1 MTFEIRRSASYIPV
15 KDMKRAIRFYQRL
28 FGHKVDVKGEN
39 LSVFD
44 FGDFKFCL
52 KKADEEVDGEDSYLL
67 SFEIA
72 DWDDF
77 FEKTRMQFNKRS
89 LVPSA
94 LVRLERG
101 WSFEAKDSEGND
113 IKIYWRP

>member
-52 KKADEEVDGEDSYLL
+52 KKTNEEVEEEDSYQL
-67 SFEIA
+67 SFEIT
-72 DWDDF
+72 DWDEF
-77 FEKTRMQFNKRS
+77 FEKTRMQFNKRN

-113 IKIYWRP
+113 IKISWRP